1 MSYDR
6 MTEAT
11 LTRAI
16 LLRCGSLPHVR
27 LWRSQPLVARTKTGR
42 VVRALPVGFP
52 DISGIMAGGRMVALE
67 CKTTTGRVSQEQAA
81 FGAMLVKFG
90 ALYGVVRS
98 VEDALRVLGM
108 P

>member
-1 MSYDR
+1 L
-6 MTEAT
+6 TEAQ
-11 LTRAI
+11 LVSAI

-27 LWRSQPLVARTKTGR
+27 LWRSQPLACRDRKGR
-42 VVRALPVGFP
+42 MLRALPVGFP
-52 DISGIMAGGRMVALE
+52 DLSGITSTGRFIGLE
-67 CKTTTGRVSQEQAA
+67 IKTPTGRVSPDQER

-90 ALYGVVRS
+90 ALYAVVRS